1 MLFHILDYYISKII
15 FEQSKQLIDLE
26 KLLCYNER
34 MGNEHIFFIN
44 KHCLK
49 ALICVEGIKFK

>member
-1 MLFHILDYYISKII
+1 MTIKQIVFV
-15 FEQSKQLIDLE
+15 QSKQLIDLE

>member
-15 FEQSKQLIDLE
+15 FEQSKQQIDLE

-34 MGNEHIFFIN
+34 MGNEHIFLIN
-44 KHCLK
+44 KYCLK
-49 ALICVEGIKFK
+49 ALIGAEGIGFK